1 MALLRILPASVFEY
15 LWTMPSAYAD
25 ADVVVINSQG
35 NYVSNTRLSGY
46 ANFYEYIKNFNNISN
61 DDLEVYK
68 EGVNGDGPGYDM
80 YNFENDEQM
89 LIVHSRINTGGNDWQ
104 LISYIPVG
112 SLDKAQFNSKIVWY
126 VLNAVLVLFI
136 LDIWHLAE
144 INRQLKKS
152 IKETKEANEAKTRF
166 LSTMSHDIRTPMNA
180 IIGMTAIAGKDAGNK
195 EHVESCLE
203 KISLSSKHLLTLIN
217 DILDIS
223 KIESGKYA
231 VNPIE
236 FSLDDLLENIFNVVR
251 QNIKAKDLEL
261 KVNTQ
266 GIVHKRLF
274 ADQLRLNQIYI
285 NILSNAVKY
294 TNEGGKITVDIIQSP
309 SDVIPDG
316 VKMVYRVKDTGIGMS
331 KEFMEKM
338 YDSFSR
344 ECDGRINT
352 VQGTGLGLAI
362 TKQLVDLLGGTIE
375 VESKLGKGSTF
386 TVTLD
391 METAA
396 IEEAADTEDNGGTG
410 YDLTDF
416 NILIA
421 EDNDL
426 NYEIAESMLEDEG
439 AACTRAENGKVCVD
453 ILEKNDSQKFDLVLM
468 DIQMPVMKGID
479 AAKLIRASENE
490 DVKNIPIIAMT
501 ADAFAENIAEC
512 RDAGMDGHIAKP
524 IDMALVLSEIQKVMK
539 KHAHN

>member
-1 MALLRILPASVFEY
+1 
-15 LWTMPSAYAD
+15 
-25 ADVVVINSQG
+25 
-35 NYVSNTRLSGY
+35 
-46 ANFYEYIKNFNNISN
+46 
-61 DDLEVYK
+61 
-68 EGVNGDGPGYDM
+68 
-80 YNFENDEQM
+80 
-89 LIVHSRINTGGNDWQ
+89 
-104 LISYIPVG
+104 
-112 SLDKAQFNSKIVWY
+112 
-126 VLNAVLVLFI
+126 
-136 LDIWHLAE
+136 
-144 INRQLKKS
+144 
-152 IKETKEANEAKTRF
+152 
-166 LSTMSHDIRTPMNA
+166 
-180 IIGMTAIAGKDAGNK
+180 
-195 EHVESCLE
+195 
-203 KISLSSKHLLTLIN
+203 
-217 DILDIS
+217 
-223 KIESGKYA
+223 
-231 VNPIE
+231 
-236 FSLDDLLENIFNVVR
+236 
-251 QNIKAKDLEL
+251 
-261 KVNTQ
+261 
-266 GIVHKRLF
+266 
-274 ADQLRLNQIYI
+274 
-285 NILSNAVKY
+285 
-294 TNEGGKITVDIIQSP
+294 
-309 SDVIPDG
+309 
-316 VKMVYRVKDTGIGMS
+316 MS

-479 AAKLIRASENE
+479 AAKRIRSSENE
-490 DVKNIPIIAMT
+490 EVRNIPIIAMT